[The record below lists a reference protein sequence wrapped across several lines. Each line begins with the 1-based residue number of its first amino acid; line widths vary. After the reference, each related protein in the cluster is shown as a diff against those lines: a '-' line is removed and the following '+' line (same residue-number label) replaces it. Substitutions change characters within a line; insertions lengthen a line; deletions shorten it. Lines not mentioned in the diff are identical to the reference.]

1 MFVSSERTPCPP
13 HTPPAPHA
21 GDELRLRHP
30 CPNAGCPPWVGV
42 GFVARLDDAS
52 EEVALEFRA
61 KERGQGPPPT
71 DVTTGFVGECI
82 REHECAEWGWA
93 ERRCCCC
100 CCAAE

>member
-1 MFVSSERTPCPP
+1 MHTRMP
-13 HTPPAPHA
+13 HPLPAWPPAA

-71 DVTTGFVGECI
+71 DVTTGFVGECSGQ
-82 REHECAEWGWA
+82 RAVSSEQGWLV
-93 ERRCCCC
+93 RGC
-100 CCAAE
+100 CCAAH